1 MVEDPQAIVFQEVQ
15 KPNQLWLRLLIYG
28 LAFLIWYGFIQQI
41 IFGQPFGPNP
51 APDWVI
57 GLIWLLIGIGLPL
70 LWHFTKLVVEV
81 REDHLSVRYIPF
93 ISREIPLADIV
104 RYEARA
110 YHPIREYGGWGIRW
124 WFGQRYAYNVSGNQG
139 VELELNTGEKIM
151 IGSQKPAELAEAIA
165 SQKQQ

>member
-1 MVEDPQAIVFQEVQ
+1 MVEYPQAIVFQEVQ
-15 KPNQLWLRLLIYG
+15 KPTQLWLRLLIYG
-28 LAFLIWYGFIQQI
+28 LALLTWYGFIQQI
-41 IFGQPFGPNP
+41 IFGRPFGTNP

-70 LWHFTKLVVEV
+70 FWHLTKLVVEV

-93 ISREIPLADIV
+93 ISREISLAHII

-124 WFGQRYAYNVSGNQG
+124 WFGQRYAYSVSGNQG
-139 VELELNTGEKIM
+139 VELELSTGEKIM
-151 IGSQKPAELAEAIA
+151 IGSQRPAELAEAIA
-165 SQKQQ
+165 SQRPQ